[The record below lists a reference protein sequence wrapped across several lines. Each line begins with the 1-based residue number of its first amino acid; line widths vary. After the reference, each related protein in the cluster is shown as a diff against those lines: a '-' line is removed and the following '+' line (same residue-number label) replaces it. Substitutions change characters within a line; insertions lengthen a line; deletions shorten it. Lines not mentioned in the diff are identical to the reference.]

1 MAPGAGEALLV
12 AAEGEEDDDDVAA
25 TVDET
30 GGWAPDRVPVLE
42 SVWRK
47 TKQFWQ
53 TRTGLRMRRREI
65 SDSKREQLRQKTKPQ
80 LRQ

>member
-12 AAEGEEDDDDVAA
+12 AAEGEDDDEDVAA

-30 GGWAPDRVPVLE
+30 GGWAPGRVAALE

-65 SDSKREQLRQKTKPQ
+65 SDSKREQFRQKTKPQ